1 MDKLPAILAAVLVL
15 LAGPAT
21 AADLQTIRQRGYL
34 IVAVKDNL
42 RPLGFR
48 TATGQ
53 LQGLEIDLA
62 RYLAQALLGRADA
75 VVFRPVANPE
85 RLDWVEG
92 GQVDLAIARIT
103 ATASRARLVH
113 FSTPYY
119 LDGTGLIAKAPDLRR
134 LGDLADRRI
143 AVLSGSS
150 TIASLRFI
158 LPSARMVGVASYQ
171 EAAALLEAGAV
182 DAFAADAS
190 LLSGWVQQ
198 APQYRL
204 LPSRLSA
211 EPLAIAL
218 PKGLQYEELRQGVN
232 AAIAQGEASGWLA
245 ARIRFWGLPGRKS
258 NP

>member
-1 MDKLPAILAAVLVL
+1 MGKLLAILAVLVI
-15 LAGPAT
+15 LAGPAA
-21 AADLQTIRQRGYL
+21 AADLQTIRKRGYL

-62 RYLAQALLGRADA
+62 RYVAQALLGRADA
-75 VVFRPVANPE
+75 VEFRPVANRD
-85 RLDWVEG
+85 RLDWVEDG
-92 GQVDLAIARIT
+92 RVDLAIARIT
-103 ATASRARLVH
+103 ATASRARLVN

-119 LDGTGLIAKAPDLRR
+119 LDGTGVMVQSPALQR
-134 LGDLADRRI
+134 LDDLAGRQI

-150 TIASLRFI
+150 TIASLRFL
-158 LPSARMVGVASYQ
+158 LPSAQMVGVASYQ
-171 EAAALLEAGAV
+171 EAAALLEAGTI
-182 DAFAADAS
+182 DGFAADAS
-190 LLSGWVQQ
+190 LLSAWVQQ
-198 APQYRL
+198 APEYRL

-218 PKGLQYEELRQGVN
+218 PKGLQYEELRQRVN
-232 AAIAQGEASGWLA
+232 AAIAQGQTSGWLP
-245 ARIRFWGLPGRKS
+245 ARIRAWGLPSRQL

>member
-1 MDKLPAILAAVLVL
+1 MGKLLAILAALVL
-15 LAGPAT
+15 LAGPGT

-48 TATGQ
+48 TATEQ

-75 VVFRPVANPE
+75 VVFQPVANRD
-85 RLDWVEG
+85 RLDWVER

-103 ATASRARLVH
+103 ATASRSRLVN

-119 LDGTGLIAKAPDLRR
+119 LDGTGVMVKSPDLRR
-134 LGDLADRRI
+134 LDDLAGRQI
-143 AVLSGSS
+143 AILSGSS

-158 LPSARMVGVASYQ
+158 LPSVRMVGVASYQ
-171 EAAALLEAGAV
+171 EAAALLDVGAV

-204 LPSRLSA
+204 LPSRLST

-218 PKGLQYEELRQGVN
+218 PKGLQYEELRRGVN
-232 AAIAQGEASGWLA
+232 AAIAQGQASGWLA
-245 ARIRFWGLPGRKS
+245 ARIRFWGLPTRQS
-258 NP
+258 NR